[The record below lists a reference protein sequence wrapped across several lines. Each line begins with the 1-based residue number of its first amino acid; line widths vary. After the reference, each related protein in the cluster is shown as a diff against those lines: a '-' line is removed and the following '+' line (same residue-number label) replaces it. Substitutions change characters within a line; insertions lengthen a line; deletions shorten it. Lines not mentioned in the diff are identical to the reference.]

1 MSRENIHQ
9 KIEYNNITEHYIDGK
24 RKWRIRYIGKDGEPK
39 FLTNKN
45 KNNLKEEIVKQ
56 IEEDGFIKTNSNS
69 WFYTQA
75 YELWYNRQ
83 LYKEKNYGKP
93 SKSCLRD
100 YDSFYRNHIF
110 PHFQS
115 QDIRLIDK
123 SIIRDFVD
131 NLEKKVKDGQI
142 NSKTLSKIYNLFKTI
157 IEYSVSKDEVNKN
170 PCNSQDFLADIEIF
184 NREFEPI
191 DFDYWTIDK
200 IVQLV
205 ESIPHPQVKLLFLIM
220 LETACRPSEARGLAR
235 HHIHL
240 DSNQGAYISIN
251 SAVKRDGSLGLPK
264 TKGGTRDLIIS
275 SSLRDRLRKYID
287 QLPNSQ
293 NSLFKNDL
301 DQYIALKVLIS
312 HLDKALAKM
321 RLQLPI
327 NRKCYFFRHYT
338 ATLWAKNKKYTD
350 PIDLANALGD
360 KDINFV
366 NRTYIKPY
374 ATKSLEL
381 DKCDWQNQQFNY

>member
-1 MSRENIHQ
+1 MSQENTPQ
-9 KIEYNNITEHYIDGK
+9 KIEYNNIEPVEIDGK
-24 RKWRIRYIGKDGEPK
+24 TKWRIAYTGRDSKPK
-39 FLTNKN
+39 FLTRINK
-45 KNNLKEEIVKQ
+45 KDLKLAIVDK
-56 IEEDGFIKTNSNS
+56 IEEEGFIKTNSKS
-69 WFYTQA
+69 WFYVQA

-93 SKSCLRD
+93 SKSCLKD

-123 SIIRDFVD
+123 NNIVDFVD
-131 NLEKKVKDGQI
+131 NLEEKVNNGQI
-142 NSKTLSKIYNLFKTI
+142 NSKTLSKIYNVFKTI
-157 IEYSVSKDEVNKN
+157 IDYSVSKDKINKN
-170 PCNSQDFLADIEIF
+170 PCNSQDFLSDIEIY
-184 NREFEPI
+184 NREFDPI

-200 IVQLV
+200 IVQLI
-205 ESIPHPQVKLLFLIM
+205 ELIPHVQVKLLFFIM

-235 HHIHL
+235 HHLHL
-240 DSNQGAYISIN
+240 DSNQGAYITIN
-251 SAVKRDGSLGLPK
+251 SAVKRNGTLGLPK
-264 TKGGTRDLIIS
+264 TKGGKRDLIIS
-275 SSLRDRLRKYID
+275 SSLRDRLRKYVD
-287 QLPNSQ
+287 ELPKDQ
-293 NSLFKNDL
+293 NSLFKSNL
-301 DQYIALKVLIS
+301 NQYIALKVLIS

-350 PIDLANALGD
+350 PMDLAKALGD

-374 ATKSLEL
+374 ETKSLEL
-381 DKCDWQNQQFNY
+381 DKSDWQNQQFNY